1 MEAYTQLL
9 YYLKALGDADDYINT
24 VTKDGDDLDLDKG
37 IVYPLLDISINAGSF
52 PSTSVVRF
60 NVQLS
65 CLSVRDINNEVT
77 ADKFWD
83 QDNEVDN
90 HNETFASL
98 YRMWVIMA
106 RNFEDLNITASEAPT
121 IDKITYSGKNL
132 LDGWALTFDVDL
144 PYTNVNLC

>member
-9 YYLKALGDADDYINT
+9 YYLKTLGDADDYINT

-37 IVYPLLDISINAGSF
+37 IVYPLLDISINTGSF
-52 PSTSVVRF
+52 PSTALVRF

-65 CLSVRDINNEVT
+65 CLQVRDINNEIT
-77 ADKFWD
+77 SDKFWD

-98 YRMWVIMA
+98 YRIWVILA
-106 RNFEDLNITASEAPT
+106 RNFEELNITASEAPT